1 MKKAIRSFLLFISQ
15 EALWPFVIAAL
26 LLLLS
31 GIFQKVHA
39 SQVRVSGRLSPSD
52 YLFGSQEQHGDPVF
66 DNYKVVDLSATIGVG
81 SDCGKISFDA
91 TLRNTLSKMINEKYF
106 AQVGQDILGGIP
118 MLTLCYMSPTW
129 CSIVKH
135 AQVNAN
141 FLSQMRLNQC
151 SLIDKYVDSRVED
164 FYQERQTCVH
174 RAIDSNGGNMDA
186 AMESCGG
193 NNLWNTDLANW
204 AGSKNGEKTGTNRL
218 IDSSANWARMNG
230 SESKGSL
237 DLLKSLVGDTV
248 VSKGSISV
256 EYGPRNSP
264 LTPRTYLQSLEK
276 STYEK
281 LCERIM
287 RKVGDGDNQT
297 PVDQIV
303 SDSELKDLSMNSDQW
318 LVDRQTLRA
327 LAAMNPSQRNRA
339 CKKLSDAAAMTV
351 FSTDVNRSLD
361 MLTTLAQNPN
371 LPPQRKEEIQEK
383 RRALKE
389 QIELTVDL
397 QKQRSEPLN
406 QVLSQIQEEGNR
418 LQSETTAQG
427 LSSDASAESN
437 QRNDDTYRDCSDW
450 VFCKPEAR

>member
-1 MKKAIRSFLLFISQ
+1 MKKAIRSFLLFVSQ
-15 EALWPFVIAAL
+15 EALWPFIIAAL

-31 GIFQKVHA
+31 GLLQESHA
-39 SQVRVSGRLSPSD
+39 SQVRVSGRLAPSD
-52 YLFGSQEQHGDPVF
+52 YLFGSQEQHRDPVF
-66 DNYKVVDLSATIGVG
+66 DTYKTVDLSATIGVG
-81 SDCGKISFDA
+81 SDCGKINFEA
-91 TLRNTLSKMINEKYF
+91 TLRNTLSNMINEKYF

-164 FYQERQTCVH
+164 FYQERQSCVH
-174 RAIDSNGGNMDA
+174 RAIESNGGNMDA
-186 AMESCGG
+186 AMEACGG

-204 AGSKNGEKTGTNRL
+204 AGSKNGDKASTNRL
-218 IDSSANWARMNG
+218 IDSSAIWARMTG
-230 SESKGSL
+230 AESKGSL

-248 VSKGSISV
+248 ISRGSISV

-276 STYEK
+276 TTYEK

-287 RKVGDGDNQT
+287 RKVEEKDNRT
-297 PVDQIV
+297 PIDQIV
-303 SDSELKDLSMNSDQW
+303 SDAELKDLSMNSDQW
-318 LVDRQTLRA
+318 IVDRQTIRA
-327 LAAMNPSQRNRA
+327 LAAMNSNQRARA

-361 MLTTLAQNPN
+361 MLTTLSQNPN
-371 LPPQRKEEIQEK
+371 LPTQRREEIQEK

-389 QIELTVDL
+389 QIEMTVDL

-406 QVLSQIQEEGNR
+406 QVLAQIQEEGNR
-418 LQSETTAQG
+418 LQSESTAQD
-427 LSSDASAESN
+427 LNSDANSETN
-437 QRNDDTYRDCSDW
+437 HRNDATFMDCSDGIL
-450 VFCKPEAR
+450 CQ